1 MIESHHDHRIS
12 MSFAVASLRC
22 EHAIEIN
29 GVDNVKTSFPNFV
42 ELANSIGMN
51 IVEIFLRDEYINNNA
66 NQPNERNMVKGLKG
80 DWEGKLTTKELYT
93 LFPKGPAKQAGKIA
107 GLLQGGTFQQPKG
120 MIESHHDHR
129 ISMSFAVA
137 SLLLNKQ
144 GKLQGYLRL
153 SAKAATN
160 I

>member
-1 MIESHHDHRIS
+1 

-42 ELANSIGMN
+42 
-51 IVEIFLRDEYINNNA
+51 EYINNNA

-93 LFPKGPAKQAGKIA
+93 LFHVKTSFPNFVELANSI
-107 GLLQGGTFQQPKG
+107 G
-120 MIESHHDHR
+120 M
-129 ISMSFAVA
+129 
-137 SLLLNKQ
+137 
-144 GKLQGYLRL
+144 
-153 SAKAATN
+153 N
-160 I
+160 IVEI